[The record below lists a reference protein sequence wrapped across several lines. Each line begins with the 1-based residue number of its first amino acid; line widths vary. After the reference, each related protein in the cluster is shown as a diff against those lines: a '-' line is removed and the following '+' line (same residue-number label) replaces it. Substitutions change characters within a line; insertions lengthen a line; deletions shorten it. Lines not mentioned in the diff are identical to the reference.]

1 MRTTTLQY
9 DPRHRLVIV
18 DSPPH
23 EPDSSFRERGLLHLL
38 EVDVHVVEERSTA
51 SDVSA
56 LLADDANY
64 PPRFVVEVERVEVV
78 LFKAQAAGPIERQS

>member
-1 MRTTTLQY
+1 MNTTMLQ
-9 DPRHRLVIV
+9 DDSRHRLVIV
-18 DSPPH
+18 DSPAH
-23 EPDSSFRERGLLHLL
+23 EPDSPLRKRGLLHLL
-38 EVDVHVVEERSTA
+38 KVDVHVVEERSTA

-64 PPRFVVEVERVEVV
+64 PPRFVVEVERIEVV

>member
-1 MRTTTLQY
+1 MKTTTIQD

-18 DSPPH
+18 DSPAH
-23 EPDSSFRERGLLHLL
+23 EPNASLSERRLLHLL
-38 EVDVHVVEERSTA
+38 QVDVHVMEERSTA

-56 LLADDANY
+56 LLADDAND
-64 PPRFVVEVERVEVV
+64 PPRLVVEVERIEVV